1 MSLQTNG
8 PLFENTFTTPET
20 REVFGTKGFV
30 DRFVRVE
37 AALAIAEASVG
48 MVPENAASTLA
59 ERASAEHVDMEA
71 VERYLEQRGLLSM
84 AIIEGWRE
92 NLGDEGRFVHWG
104 STSQDVIDK
113 TVVLQVRDALDVLL
127 ERLRTIERRLADHV
141 EAHADTP
148 MIGRTH
154 HVHAIPTT
162 FGLKAASWLE
172 ELGRQIDQLSRVRKD
187 LSVCQ
192 FGGAIGTY
200 ATFGEDG
207 PAIVDAFAAELGLEA
222 PTIGWH
228 AARDRFV
235 RLIAALASVA
245 GTLARAAKQVLLL
258 GRPEVGELG
267 DPVPEG
273 EVGSSAMPHKRNPKR
288 AETVVVLARLL
299 RGEAQ
304 SMFSLMNTAD
314 ERSASTWY
322 GEFSVVPNAFGYAD
336 RCAETAHRLVDGL
349 VVNPE
354 RMRANISIH
363 GALVTSENVM
373 MALADHVGR
382 NMAHEIVYESA
393 MGANS
398 SEAFVDRLLHDDRVM
413 QSLTPQEVASLTDP
427 MSYTGLA
434 ERLAR
439 RTIEE
444 HPRVG

>member
-1 MSLQTNG
+1 MSLQAHG

-20 REVFGTKGFV
+20 REVFGTEGYV
-30 DRFVRVE
+30 DWFVRVE

-48 MVPENAASTLA
+48 MVPEDAASTLT
-59 ERASAEHVDMEA
+59 ELASAGHVDMQA

-104 STSQDVIDK
+104 STSQDVMDT
-113 TVVLQVRDALDVLL
+113 TVVLQVREALDVLL
-127 ERLRTIERRLADHV
+127 ERLRAIEGRLADHV

-154 HVHAIPTT
+154 HVHAVPTT
-162 FGLKAASWLE
+162 FGLKPASWLE

-207 PAIVDAFAAELGLEA
+207 SAIADAFAAELGLEA

-228 AARDRFV
+228 AARDRIV
-235 RLIAALASVA
+235 RLIAAVASVA
-245 GTLARAAKQVLLL
+245 GTLARVAKQVLLL

-273 EVGSSAMPHKRNPKR
+273 EVGSSTMPHKRNPKR

-304 SMFSLMNTAD
+304 SMFPLMNTAD
-314 ERSASTWY
+314 ERSTSTWD
-322 GEFSVVPNAFGYAD
+322 GEFSVVPTAFGYAD

-349 VVNPE
+349 VVDPK
-354 RMRANISIH
+354 RMRENISIH
-363 GALVTSENVM
+363 GALITSENVM

-382 NMAHEIVYESA
+382 NETHEIVYENA

-398 SEAFVDRLLHDDRVM
+398 SEAFVDRLLDDERVM
-413 QSLTPQEVASLTDP
+413 QSLTPEEVASLTDP

-439 RTIEE
+439 RTVEE